1 MGNIIKHKPENL
13 LTKIGKLL
21 QKQGEANDLILFEAL
36 SDTTIEIAV
45 SRQSRSFNQLL
56 KVDGVNENDIV
67 KVISGLITR
76 VVNMSYSLPAPVTQF
91 HAVIMAIRLML
102 REEMGFEDAVMIIQK
117 GLFGEFGRIYN
128 KFDLD
133 TWDGWINK
141 YLDQRTDELER
152 QHQEKKMSVGSPV
165 RDSRVVMISD
175 KLVVSPGKAPDEKYF
190 KTKTLNQ

>member
-1 MGNIIKHKPENL
+1 M
-13 LTKIGKLL
+13 

-36 SDTTIEIAV
+36 SDTTIETAV

-133 TWDGWINK
+133 TWDEWINK